1 MSLSQLQI
9 FSKKRDATAA
19 LKGYEFQHLKTL
31 ESWLN
36 NRINN
41 IDEII
46 YCDFEEDIF
55 QRNLLRKTSKF
66 RQIKLYSTNFS
77 FSSDAVQETIANF
90 FMLFAKGE
98 YMFDKVT
105 FSFETNASVAERVI
119 RGNDADLLQSWVV
132 EQQNLKGDLLQKI
145 SVRVKEILLA
155 YIKKEYAAKIK
166 DVEIK
171 PELQKAANLFNE
183 LTDEIYDNFIQS
195 IQWKFEGIDVNTAI
209 ESQLARINALIEKIP
224 LPIDN
229 SIASSLLYREVTS
242 RSIQDDPENRSLSN
256 KLLDLLLLQS
266 GDEKNKWYAE
276 IYEKWLSINEI
287 KEFHAGQFYE
297 IVKASQYYRMNFH
310 QIGHKTMWMSL
321 FQFYIIDGGT
331 KVYIK
336 RQAIYE
342 YLFLALKPNLE
353 SGEKIDSLDGE
364 EDKIRYYFNEWEQRK
379 ALKNIHDDL
388 TLLQLILPQVWL
400 KNITI
405 NKEEIKDWKSHIQ
418 IFLDGELQVETNINN
433 RCLLLELRGDFEMHT
448 SIVKSKEQV
457 AKAISYY
464 KEIFPILSKAQLYS
478 VTNLFD
484 ILQQILQLLIR
495 FKKEH
500 SIIELIE
507 RFLDEMQEAA
517 TSSGQRHIAA
527 KSLVSRG
534 ANYLK
539 AGGVSNFLHATNC
552 FHKAKALWYLETT
565 KEGYILSLLNLS
577 QLYYSLGMNIAGK
590 YYSLCSI
597 WATWHFENESI
608 FNRIVQGMG
617 LLFYGDF
624 KQGNWINA
632 LDDFELF
639 MKARED
645 FNPEGWAGDDDKLFS
660 KTLPDIA
667 FLIFASK
674 KFLPEITVYID
685 YRVNQWGDLWDVFIK
700 PMITELDN
708 LLTENQTIINAAKRN
723 ITDEPLAD
731 LGKERTIAFN
741 ALDIEWYIYFDNT
754 YTLNAIGEEFA
765 SILQIFLCEIARL
778 NTHFLEKG
786 KTLIINIEEADGY
799 QRIKKHRTK
808 DDWIASIPKFN
819 SKIESEIKYHYG
831 FISIMIKEIFLSITS
846 FNEEDFNNYW
856 WQILHEKEKV
866 GEKAFSTNTYQKVY
880 YNAVSEKSFESSQ
893 RTAFNS
899 LPPHCVFTQLP
910 KLLIY

>member
-1 MSLSQLQI
+1 MSLVQLQI

-31 ESWLN
+31 ESWLE
-36 NRINN
+36 NRIGN
-41 IDEII
+41 IDEVI

-55 QRNLLRKTSKF
+55 QRSLVEKSSKF

-77 FSSDAVQETIANF
+77 FSSEAIEETIANF
-90 FMLFAKGE
+90 FMLFVKGE

-105 FSFETNASVAERVI
+105 FAFETNTSVAERVVK
-119 RGNDADLLQSWVV
+119 GNDADLLKVWVD
-132 EQQNLKGDLLQKI
+132 EQQNLNGESLQKI
-145 SVRVKEILLA
+145 RRRVKEILSA
-155 YIKKEYAAKIK
+155 YIQKEYAVKIK
-166 DVEIK
+166 NVEIK
-171 PELQKAANLFNE
+171 PELQKAANLFNGM
-183 LTDEIYDNFIQS
+183 TDEVCDIFIQS

-209 ESQLARINALIEKIP
+209 ESQLTRINALIEKIP

-242 RSIQDDPENRSLSN
+242 RAIQNDPENRSLSN
-256 KLLDLLLLQS
+256 KLMDVLLLQS

-276 IYEKWLSINEI
+276 IYEKWLSVKEI

-321 FQFYIIDGGT
+321 FQFYISDGNT
-331 KVYIK
+331 KAYIK

-342 YLFLALKPNLE
+342 FLFLALKPNPEPGE
-353 SGEKIDSLDGE
+353 SIDSLNGQ
-364 EDKIRYYFNEWEQRK
+364 EDKIRYYFNEWEQRR
-379 ALKNIHDDL
+379 AIKNIHDDI
-388 TLLQLILPQVWL
+388 TLLQLILPQVLL

-405 NKEEIKDWKSHIQ
+405 NKEEIKNWKSNIQ
-418 IFLDGELQVETNINN
+418 VFLDGELQVETNIDD
-433 RCLLLELRGDFEMHT
+433 RCVLLELRGDFEMHT

-500 SIIELIE
+500 SIIEMIE
-507 RFLDEMQEAA
+507 RFLDEMEEVA

-534 ANYLK
+534 ADYLK

-552 FHKAKALWYLETT
+552 FHKAKVLWYLETT

-667 FLIFASK
+667 FVIFASK
-674 KFLPEITVYID
+674 KFLPEIAVYMD

-700 PMITELDN
+700 PMVTELDN
-708 LLTENQTIINAAKRN
+708 LLTESQTIINAAKRN
-723 ITDEPLAD
+723 ITAEPLAD
-731 LGKERTIAFN
+731 IGKERTISFN
-741 ALDIEWYIYFDNT
+741 ALDINWNIHFINT
-754 YTLNAIGEEFA
+754 YTMNAIAEEFV

-778 NTHFLEKG
+778 NMDFLEKR
-786 KTLIINIEEADGY
+786 KTITIHIKEANTY
-799 QRIKKHRTK
+799 ERIKKHQSK
-808 DDWIASIPKFN
+808 DDWIVSIPIFK

-831 FISIMIKEIFLSITS
+831 FVSIMIKKIFLSITL
-846 FNEEDFNNYW
+846 FQKEDFNNYW
-856 WQILHEKEKV
+856 WKILHEKEKI

-880 YNAVSEKSFESSQ
+880 YNSVGEKAFERSQ
-893 RTAFNS
+893 RTAFNP
-899 LPPHCVFTQLP
+899 LPPNTVFTQLP
-910 KLLIY
+910 KLLMD